1 MKANDAYQHKV
12 SGDIYHQI
20 GEKFR
25 KRFLNATDYDL
36 INHGMEHLAGSYG
49 TAVKLINLSTGLE
62 KTYSLE
68 QVYRNF
74 VQINE

>member
-1 MKANDAYQHKV
+1 MKANDAYQHRV

-20 GEKFR
+20 GEKFQ

-36 INHGMEHLAGSYG
+36 INHGMGHLAGSYG
-49 TAVKLINLSTGLE
+49 SAVKLINLNTGR
-62 KTYSLE
+62 TATFSLE

-74 VQINE
+74 VQISE